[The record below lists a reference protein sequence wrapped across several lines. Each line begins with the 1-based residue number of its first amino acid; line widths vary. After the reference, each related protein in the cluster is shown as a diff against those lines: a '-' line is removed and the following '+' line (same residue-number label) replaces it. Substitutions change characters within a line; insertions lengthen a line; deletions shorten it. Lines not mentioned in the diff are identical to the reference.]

1 MCVRERKYFCPF
13 ATISPNR
20 EFQWQ
25 KIPLLLCSIYNRI
38 ILKRNE
44 PNLFSSKNATFQP
57 SFNSSSI
64 WAIHELREKKR
75 RERKMKGKIRNNKKT
90 SLLLSLWL
98 LAAFFPSNSKRQE
111 SCNVCDVMVLVNN
124 CFCIWKNAVN
134 KMEREEVNLSWGK
147 SIIFG
152 AFGYSFL
159 RIVSRTILEVSNIIS
174 HGARR

>member
-1 MCVRERKYFCPF
+1 
-13 ATISPNR
+13 
-20 EFQWQ
+20 
-25 KIPLLLCSIYNRI
+25 
-38 ILKRNE
+38 
-44 PNLFSSKNATFQP
+44 
-57 SFNSSSI
+57 
-64 WAIHELREKKR
+64 
-75 RERKMKGKIRNNKKT
+75 MKGKIRNNKKT

-152 AFGYSFL
+152 AFGYSCFTDSFSHYLRGLEHYFPWCETIKIFLLLFCNLSKSFL
-159 RIVSRTILEVSNIIS
+159 RLKR
-174 HGARR
+174 